1 MRFSSVKIRNYRQY
15 REVDIEFAKTTNY
28 DMHAIIATNGA
39 GKTNLLNAVNW
50 CLYGDEPHLQNK
62 NEALTICN
70 LDAIADAE
78 EMGEENCVVTVTIN
92 AEHGDKEYVF
102 ERTQTVRVK
111 SKFPTSAPTLT
122 VKYYDDDGNL
132 LIVEGDE
139 ANEIVESHV
148 PRRIREYFFFDGEQ
162 LSNYFRDTGES
173 KHIKDSIHE
182 IAQVNI
188 LTAAKNHL
196 ESIRKAYEKQCGSNA
211 PEIQS
216 INETIADLERQ
227 IEDIKNEIEELEKQV
242 KISEEEEKRADS
254 LISGDEA
261 VVDDNNRYNSNLQKL
276 AELEESKKKLF
287 DKLKEFVRKY
297 TILLYLYEINT
308 RTHEFIT
315 KRYDAGQLPPQI
327 DKALI
332 LKSLSDHACA
342 ICHHETDEQ
351 AEEHLKQLLKK
362 LEVSVG
368 VSQTLVGIKND
379 ISSALAEARKYLEQ
393 KGELLDRLAAI
404 EDQIDDLTE
413 ENERLSKSISKVSAI
428 EEIEE
433 LIAEREQHREL
444 IKKNIRKIGN
454 NETRLEKAQSDLA
467 KQQDKLQQALSKEE
481 KSTFASR
488 CATRSRELEDIVGSV
503 EKEIM
508 QNVRERMEAET
519 MAKFS
524 QLLQTENEYRSVQL
538 DSEYRLKLIHN
549 NGDSCL
555 GSASAG
561 HVELLAL
568 AFTLALHTV
577 SENEAMLF
585 IDSPVGRISD
595 LNRKSFAEVLMEVS
609 REKQLILTFTLSEFS
624 EEISSVFKE
633 DLISSTTR
641 LADKKAKSGVKN
653 HG

>member
-1 MRFSSVKIRNYRQY
+1 M
-15 REVDIEFAKTTNY
+15 
-28 DMHAIIATNGA
+28 
-39 GKTNLLNAVNW
+39 
-50 CLYGDEPHLQNK
+50 
-62 NEALTICN
+62 
-70 LDAIADAE
+70 
-78 EMGEENCVVTVTIN
+78 
-92 AEHGDKEYVF
+92 
-102 ERTQTVRVK
+102 
-111 SKFPTSAPTLT
+111 
-122 VKYYDDDGNL
+122 
-132 LIVEGDE
+132 
-139 ANEIVESHV
+139 
-148 PRRIREYFFFDGEQ
+148 
-162 LSNYFRDTGES
+162 
-173 KHIKDSIHE
+173 
-182 IAQVNI
+182 
-188 LTAAKNHL
+188 
-196 ESIRKAYEKQCGSNA
+196 
-211 PEIQS
+211 
-216 INETIADLERQ
+216 
-227 IEDIKNEIEELEKQV
+227 
-242 KISEEEEKRADS
+242 
-254 LISGDEA
+254 
-261 VVDDNNRYNSNLQKL
+261 
-276 AELEESKKKLF
+276 
-287 DKLKEFVRKY
+287 RKY

-503 EKEIM
+503 EKEII
-508 QNVRERMEAET
+508 
-519 MAKFS
+519 K
-524 QLLQTENEYRSVQL
+524 
-538 DSEYRLKLIHN
+538 K
-549 NGDSCL
+549 
-555 GSASAG
+555 
-561 HVELLAL
+561 
-568 AFTLALHTV
+568 HT
-577 SENEAMLF
+577 
-585 IDSPVGRISD
+585 
-595 LNRKSFAEVLMEVS
+595 
-609 REKQLILTFTLSEFS
+609 
-624 EEISSVFKE
+624 
-633 DLISSTTR
+633 
-641 LADKKAKSGVKN
+641 
-653 HG
+653 

>member
-139 ANEIVESHV
+139 ANEIVESYV

-216 INETIADLERQ
+216 INEAIADLERQ

-555 GSASAG
+555 ARGIARTCLHIGSPYC
-561 HVELLAL
+561 
-568 AFTLALHTV
+568 F
-577 SENEAMLF
+577 
-585 IDSPVGRISD
+585 
-595 LNRKSFAEVLMEVS
+595 
-609 REKQLILTFTLSEFS
+609 RE
-624 EEISSVFKE
+624 
-633 DLISSTTR
+633 
-641 LADKKAKSGVKN
+641 
-653 HG
+653 

>member
-15 REVDIEFAKTTNY
+15 REVDIEFAKTTDY

-139 ANEIVESHV
+139 ANEIVESYV

-216 INETIADLERQ
+216 INEAIADLEKQ
-227 IEDIKNEIEELEKQV
+227 IEDIKKEIEELEKQV
-242 KISEEEEKRADS
+242 KISEEKEKRADS

-261 VVDDNNRYNSNLQKL
+261 VVDDNNRYNSNLSKL

-393 KGELLDRLAAI
+393 KGELLDRLAEI

>member
-15 REVDIEFAKTTNY
+15 REVDIEFAKTTDF

-70 LDAIADAE
+70 LGAIAEADE
-78 EMGEENCVVTVTIN
+78 LGEENCVVTVTIN

-111 SKFPTSAPTLT
+111 TKFPTSAPTLT
-122 VKYYDDDGNL
+122 VRYYDDDGNL

-139 ANEIVESHV
+139 ANEIVENYV

-211 PEIQS
+211 PEIHN
-216 INETIADLERQ
+216 INEAISDLEKQ
-227 IEDIKNEIEELEKQV
+227 IEEIKKEIQELEKQV
-242 KISEEEEKRADS
+242 KISEEEEKKADS

-276 AELEESKKKLF
+276 SELEESKKKLF

-332 LKSLSDHACA
+332 LKSLNEHACA

-379 ISSALAEARKYLEQ
+379 ISSALEETKKYLEQ
-393 KGELLDRLAAI
+393 KNELLDRLTEI
-404 EDQIDDLTE
+404 EDQIDNLTE
-413 ENERLSKSISKVSAI
+413 ENERLSKSISRVSAI
-428 EEIEE
+428 DEIEE

-454 NETRLEKAQSDLA
+454 NETRLDKAQSDLA

-481 KSTFASR
+481 KATFASQ
-488 CATRSRELEDIVGSV
+488 CATRSRELEDIVASV

-508 QNVRERMEAET
+508 QDVRERMEAET

-524 QLLQTENEYRSVQL
+524 QLLQTENEYKSVQL

-641 LADKKAKSGVKN
+641 LADKKAKSEVKN